1 MPAKLPKPC
10 FKCLRVN
17 NSEKNYGKRV
27 MLEHNTSPGPKRQA
41 RCSLFIKGSAMEQ
54 QTLMTRCYSMKI
66 GINTYFF
73 KFPASG
79 SGQYLLHLLQALA
92 EVDQENEY
100 ILLGPQPISEKT
112 GTLTKF
118 PSVVTPVPGLARHNA
133 SIENL
138 MWEQFTAPS
147 AARKAGVDLFH
158 IPYFAPPFF
167 PRTPGVITI
176 HDVIPLRLPQYRTDP
191 KMKAYLQLITR
202 AAHKATLII
211 TISQH
216 AKHDIIDAL
225 KLPAERIRVI
235 YEAAG
240 DEDQPINDSEVL
252 AKMRA
257 RYGLNDRYILYLGGL
272 DLRKNVPQLVR
283 AFAHLYQQMGDPK
296 LQLMIAGKPDKLGRA
311 LFPDPRPVAADLG
324 ITDHIVYRFIE
335 EEDKPAIYSGASVFV
350 FPSLYEGFGLPPL
363 EAMSCGAPVV
373 CSNRTSLPEVVGD
386 AALTVDPENV
396 QELVAAMRRVLT
408 DNELQADLRQRSLQ
422 RAAMFNW
429 RKTASETLAVYEETL
444 ARAKTKKK

>member
-1 MPAKLPKPC
+1 
-10 FKCLRVN
+10 
-17 NSEKNYGKRV
+17 
-27 MLEHNTSPGPKRQA
+27 
-41 RCSLFIKGSAMEQ
+41 
-54 QTLMTRCYSMKI
+54 MKI
-66 GINTYFF
+66 GVNTYFF

-92 EVDQENEY
+92 EVDQQNQY
-100 ILLGPQPISEKT
+100 ILLGLHPMPEEIAA
-112 GTLTKF
+112 LTRF
-118 PSVVTPVPGLARHNA
+118 PHVVTPVPAFASRNA

-147 AARKAGVDLFH
+147 AARKAGVDLLH
-158 IPYFAPPFF
+158 VPYFAPPFF
-167 PRTPGVITI
+167 PHTPGVITI

-202 AAHKATLII
+202 ATRKATLII

-240 DEDQPINDSEVL
+240 DEYQPINDSEVL

-296 LQLMIAGKPDKLGRA
+296 LQLMIAGNPDKLGAA
-311 LFPDPRPVAADLG
+311 LFPDSRPVAVDLG
-324 ITDHIVYRFIE
+324 MTDHIVHRF
-335 EEDKPAIYSGASVFV
+335 
-350 FPSLYEGFGLPPL
+350 
-363 EAMSCGAPVV
+363 
-373 CSNRTSLPEVVGD
+373 
-386 AALTVDPENV
+386 
-396 QELVAAMRRVLT
+396 
-408 DNELQADLRQRSLQ
+408 
-422 RAAMFNW
+422 
-429 RKTASETLAVYEETL
+429 
-444 ARAKTKKK
+444 